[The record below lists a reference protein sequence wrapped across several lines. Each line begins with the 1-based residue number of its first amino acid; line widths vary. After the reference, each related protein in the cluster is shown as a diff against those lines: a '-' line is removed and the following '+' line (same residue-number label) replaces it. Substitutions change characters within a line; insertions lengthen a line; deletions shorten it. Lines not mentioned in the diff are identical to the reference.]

1 MRDAT
6 AGLFQI
12 HLAVLLFGL
21 AGLFGKFLT
30 LSAFVIVLG
39 RTFFASLTLALAL
52 LVTGRSSRP
61 RSGKDFALFLV
72 LGGVLAL
79 HWTTFFHSI
88 QVSTVAVG
96 LVTFTTFPL
105 FVTLMEPFF
114 FKEALRGVDIATA
127 VLVIL
132 GILLVIPTFDF
143 SHRVTQGAFW
153 GMISGLTFA
162 ILSLINRR
170 YVKIYSPLVIAFYQD
185 LFACLLL
192 LPFFPTESGALSF
205 RDYLLLAFLGIFCT
219 ALAHALFIQSLGHIR
234 AQLASITACLE
245 PVYGII
251 LAFLLLGERPGFR
264 TVLGGLIILGTAVF
278 ASAKRKAGI
287 EDGRFRR

>member
-105 FVTLMEPFF
+105 FVTLMEPYFF
-114 FKEALRGVDIATA
+114 
-127 VLVIL
+127 
-132 GILLVIPTFDF
+132 
-143 SHRVTQGAFW
+143 
-153 GMISGLTFA
+153 
-162 ILSLINRR
+162 
-170 YVKIYSPLVIAFYQD
+170 
-185 LFACLLL
+185 
-192 LPFFPTESGALSF
+192 
-205 RDYLLLAFLGIFCT
+205 
-219 ALAHALFIQSLGHIR
+219 
-234 AQLASITACLE
+234 
-245 PVYGII
+245 
-251 LAFLLLGERPGFR
+251 
-264 TVLGGLIILGTAVF
+264 
-278 ASAKRKAGI
+278 
-287 EDGRFRR
+287 